1 LPSGPGKGEHGYRYE
16 LRTPDGD
23 DAGTFESGFC
33 NWRAGDEFRGAGNRR
48 YRITAVIRL
57 PLIEEFVDRP
67 LYGCMEVVP
76 LE

>member
-1 LPSGPGKGEHGYRYE
+1 MGFRYE
-16 LRTPDGD
+16 LRTKDGD
-23 DAGTFESGFC
+23 DAGTFESTVC
-33 NWRAGDEFRGAGNRR
+33 DWQAGDEFRRAGNRR
-48 YRITAVIRL
+48 YRITAVISP